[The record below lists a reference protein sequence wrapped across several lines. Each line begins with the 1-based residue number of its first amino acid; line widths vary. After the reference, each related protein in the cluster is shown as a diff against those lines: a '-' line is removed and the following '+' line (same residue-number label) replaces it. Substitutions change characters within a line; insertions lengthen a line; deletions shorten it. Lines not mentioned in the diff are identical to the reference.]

1 MRCQRCG
8 SEVPEGSRFCPMCG
22 ASMAPANLPVP
33 SPASDVPPT
42 QVDPGPAGK
51 GTSVFKVLL
60 FVALI
65 GAVVAFGTWV
75 YNEVAQRSAVS
86 SYQTNAAGPWD
97 TVASQ
102 MNDESSLEGGLDGI
116 IMESLDQ
123 EGFDGVSHAS

>member
-33 SPASDVPPT
+33 SPASDVPSA
-42 QVDPGPAGK
+42 QGDPGPAGK

-65 GAVVAFGTWV
+65 GAVVAFGTWI
-75 YNEVAQRSAVS
+75 YNEVAQSSTVS
-86 SYQTNAAGPWD
+86 SYQTNAAGPWYA
-97 TVASQ
+97 TASL
-102 MNDESSLEGGLDGI
+102 MNDDSSLEGGLDGI
-116 IMESLDQ
+116 IMESFDQ
-123 EGFDGVSHAS
+123 EGFDGASPVS